1 MDIQAAKLELIRLL
15 LLVDDESTLR
25 AIYDT
30 MTGKKPESLT
40 SEVSVSDP
48 IQQPI
53 ENIIPLVDDLQSLII
68 EKPENNTIL
77 TLPLEEVPTIVLH
90 KTDDYEQEESN
101 LDTKAILETNLV
113 EKLVEN
119 DQEEEQED
127 IGTSFF
133 LDEKSL

>member
-30 MTGKKPESLT
+30 MTGKKPEPLIAK
-40 SEVSVSDP
+40 VSVSEP
-48 IQQPI
+48 IQQPT
-53 ENIIPLVDDLQSLII
+53 ENIIPLVDEIPSLII
-68 EKPENNTIL
+68 EKPEDSTIVI
-77 TLPLEEVPTIVLH
+77 LPLEEVPVIVLD
-90 KTDDYEQEESN
+90 KTDIHELEESN
-101 LDTKAILETNLV
+101 LDKTILETNFV

-119 DQEEEQED
+119 DQKEESED

>member
-30 MTGKKPESLT
+30 MTGKKPEPLIAK
-40 SEVSVSDP
+40 VSVSEP
-48 IQQPI
+48 IQQPV
-53 ENIIPLVDDLQSLII
+53 ENIIPLVDEIPSLII
-68 EKPENNTIL
+68 EKPEDSTIVI
-77 TLPLEEVPTIVLH
+77 LPLEEVPVIVLD
-90 KTDDYEQEESN
+90 KTDIHELEESN
-101 LDTKAILETNLV
+101 LDKTILETNLV

-119 DQEEEQED
+119 DQKEEQED

>member
-30 MTGKKPESLT
+30 MTGKKPEPLIAK
-40 SEVSVSDP
+40 VSVSEP
-48 IQQPI
+48 IQQPT
-53 ENIIPLVDDLQSLII
+53 ENIIPLVDEIPSLII
-68 EKPENNTIL
+68 EKPEDSTIVI
-77 TLPLEEVPTIVLH
+77 LPLEEVPVIVLD
-90 KTDDYEQEESN
+90 KTDDCEQEESN
-101 LDTKAILETNLV
+101 LEAKAILETNLV
-113 EKLVEN
+113 EKLVEH
-119 DQEEEQED
+119 DQKEEQED

>member
-30 MTGKKPESLT
+30 MTGKKPEPLIAK
-40 SEVSVSDP
+40 VSVSEP
-48 IQQPI
+48 IQQPV
-53 ENIIPLVDDLQSLII
+53 ENIIPLVDEIPSLII
-68 EKPENNTIL
+68 EKPEDSTIVI
-77 TLPLEEVPTIVLH
+77 LPLEEVPVIVLD
-90 KTDDYEQEESN
+90 KTDIHELEESN
-101 LDTKAILETNLV
+101 LDKTILETNFV

-119 DQEEEQED
+119 DQKEESED